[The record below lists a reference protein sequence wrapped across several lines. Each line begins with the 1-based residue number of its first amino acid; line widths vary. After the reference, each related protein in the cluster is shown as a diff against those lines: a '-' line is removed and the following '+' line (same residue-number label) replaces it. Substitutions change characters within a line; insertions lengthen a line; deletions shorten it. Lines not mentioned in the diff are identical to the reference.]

1 MARSKGVA
9 GGVTDAVGKAGKT
22 ATDTAGEAGRTA
34 TDTAGKATGG
44 LTGGLQQSLQGLAGT
59 VAQNALSSLS
69 DRVTGTAGRLQDYSE
84 GKGGNLASAL
94 TGVDKLAQGESP
106 LKAAASSGF
115 ENLKNTA
122 KDKFQDVKESVTG
135 GGGGKGGGG
144 KKLKLTNIVESIDVG
159 VPIDLAYDLWTQFA
173 DWPKFMKKVEQVE
186 DEKLHWTGKVFWSR
200 RNWESTILEQV
211 PFERI
216 VWRSKGGKGYIDG
229 AVTFHELT
237 PDLTRI
243 LMVLEYHPRGLF
255 ERTANLWRAV
265 GRRSRL
271 ELKHF
276 RRYAMTEA
284 ILHPDDIV
292 GWHGEIRESEVVK
305 DDETARQEEEERE
318 QEDARENGE
327 EGVTDTSGDEDEIR
341 DEDED
346 FEEGEP
352 SEDEYEEESPEDASD
367 EESPED
373 EEDLEDEYPEEED
386 ETEEDETSG
395 EEPDDEE
402 DEPEP
407 PRKRAPAKR
416 TRATKATGTR
426 SARSRGSRS

>member
-1 MARSKGVA
+1 MARLSDVSGGVA
-9 GGVTDAVGKAGKT
+9 DAVGKAGKT
-22 ATDTAGEAGRTA
+22 ATDTAGKAGRSA

-94 TGVDKLAQGESP
+94 TGVDKLAQGDSP

-122 KDKFQDVKESVTG
+122 KDKFEDVKESVTG

-186 DEKLHWTGKVFWSR
+186 QVQDEKLHWTGKVFWSR

-318 QEDARENGE
+318 QEDAREIGE
-327 EGVTDTSGDEDEIR
+327 EGDEGETDTSGDEDEIR
-341 DEDED
+341 DED
-346 FEEGEP
+346 
-352 SEDEYEEESPEDASD
+352 
-367 EESPED
+367 
-373 EEDLEDEYPEEED
+373 EDLEDEYPEEED
-386 ETEEDETSG
+386 ETEEDESSG

-416 TRATKATGTR
+416 TRATKSTGTR

>member
-1 MARSKGVA
+1 MARSLKDVPGD
-9 GGVTDAVGKAGKT
+9 VTETVGKVGKT
-22 ATDTAGEAGRTA
+22 AGRAAGGTGRA
-34 TDTAGKATGG
+34 ATGAA
-44 LTGGLQQSLQGLAGT
+44 GGLGGSATSPLRDSLQSLAGT
-59 VAQNALSSLS
+59 VAQAAVSKVS
-69 DRVTGTAGRLQDYSE
+69 DRVTGTAGRLQDYAD

-94 TGVDKLAQGESP
+94 TGVDRLAQGESP

-115 ENLKNTA
+115 QNLKETA
-122 KDKFQDVKESVTG
+122 KDKFQDVKEAVTG

-159 VPIDLAYDLWTQFA
+159 VPIDLAYDLWTRFA
-173 DWPKFMKKVEQVE
+173 DWPKFMKKVEQVEQVE

-265 GRRSRL
+265 GRRARL

-284 ILHPDDIV
+284 VLHPDNIV
-292 GWHGEIRESEVVK
+292 GWHGEIRESEVVE
-305 DDETARQEEEERE
+305 DDETARRKEEER
-318 QEDARENGE
+318 DIDTDGGE
-327 EGVTDTSGDEDEIR
+327 IH

-346 FEEGEP
+346 FDEEEP
-352 SEDEYEEESPEDASD
+352 SENEDLQ
-367 EESPED
+367 D
-373 EEDLEDEYPEEED
+373 EEDLEDEYPDEED
-386 ETEEDETSG
+386 AVSG

-407 PRKRAPAKR
+407 PRKRAPTKR
-416 TRATKATGTR
+416 TRATKTTGTR
-426 SARSRGSRS
+426 SGRSRGSRS

>member
-1 MARSKGVA
+1 MARSLKDVPGD
-9 GGVTDAVGKAGKT
+9 VTETVGKVGKT
-22 ATDTAGEAGRTA
+22 AGRAAGGTGRA
-34 TDTAGKATGG
+34 ATGAA
-44 LTGGLQQSLQGLAGT
+44 GGLGGSATSPLRDSLQSLAGT
-59 VAQNALSSLS
+59 VAQAAVSKVS
-69 DRVTGTAGRLQDYSE
+69 DRVTGTAGRLQDYAD

-94 TGVDKLAQGESP
+94 TGVDRLAQGESP

-115 ENLKNTA
+115 QNLKETA
-122 KDKFQDVKESVTG
+122 KDKFQDVKEAVTG

-144 KKLKLTNIVESIDVG
+144 KKHKLTNIVESIDVG
-159 VPIDLAYDLWTQFA
+159 VPIDLAYDLWTRFA
-173 DWPKFMKKVEQVE
+173 DWPKFMKKVEQVEQVE

-265 GRRSRL
+265 GRRARL

-284 ILHPDDIV
+284 VLHPDNIV
-292 GWHGEIRESEVVK
+292 GWHGEIRESEVVE
-305 DDETARQEEEERE
+305 DDETARRKEEER
-318 QEDARENGE
+318 DIDTDGGE
-327 EGVTDTSGDEDEIR
+327 IH

-346 FEEGEP
+346 FDEEEP
-352 SEDEYEEESPEDASD
+352 SENEDLQ
-367 EESPED
+367 D
-373 EEDLEDEYPEEED
+373 EEDLEDEYPDEED
-386 ETEEDETSG
+386 AVSG

-407 PRKRAPAKR
+407 PRKRAPTKR
-416 TRATKATGTR
+416 TRATKTTGTR
-426 SARSRGSRS
+426 SGRSRGSRS

>member
-186 DEKLHWTGKVFWSR
+186 QVEDEKLHWTGKVFWSR

-318 QEDARENGE
+318 QEDARE
-327 EGVTDTSGDEDEIR
+327 
-341 DEDED
+341 
-346 FEEGEP
+346 
-352 SEDEYEEESPEDASD
+352 
-367 EESPED
+367 SPED

>member
-1 MARSKGVA
+1 MARSLKDVPGD
-9 GGVTDAVGKAGKT
+9 VTETVGKVGKT
-22 ATDTAGEAGRTA
+22 AGRAAGGTGRA
-34 TDTAGKATGG
+34 ATGAA
-44 LTGGLQQSLQGLAGT
+44 GGLGGSATSPLRDSLQSLAGT
-59 VAQNALSSLS
+59 VAQAAVSKVS
-69 DRVTGTAGRLQDYSE
+69 DRVTGTAGRLQDYAD

-94 TGVDKLAQGESP
+94 TGVDRLAQGESP

-115 ENLKNTA
+115 QNLKETA
-122 KDKFQDVKESVTG
+122 KDKFQDVKEAVTG

-159 VPIDLAYDLWTQFA
+159 VPIDLAYDLWTRFA
-173 DWPKFMKKVEQVE
+173 DWPKFMKKVEQVEQVE

-265 GRRSRL
+265 GRRARL

-284 ILHPDDIV
+284 VLHPDDIV
-292 GWHGEIRESEVVK
+292 GWHGEIRESEVVE
-305 DDETARQEEEERE
+305 DDETARRKEEER
-318 QEDARENGE
+318 DIDTDGGE
-327 EGVTDTSGDEDEIR
+327 IH

-346 FEEGEP
+346 FDEEEP
-352 SEDEYEEESPEDASD
+352 SENEDLQ
-367 EESPED
+367 D
-373 EEDLEDEYPEEED
+373 EEDLEDEYPDEED
-386 ETEEDETSG
+386 AVSG

-407 PRKRAPAKR
+407 PRKRAPTKR
-416 TRATKATGTR
+416 TRATKTTGTR
-426 SARSRGSRS
+426 SGRSRGSRS